1 MSKKGLFLF
10 GFVLCLSAQSK
21 EIDFDTLEV
30 SAKEIK
36 SEDKSFVTPGA
47 VSSRSGV
54 GKSTQSIDSIIRSM
68 QEATPIPIKLKAQ
81 FRLISAEWLVLTGLT
96 LWLMELLRHFLEH
109 RSIMENIMKETEI
122 WGLHLLGL
130 W

>member
-10 GFVLCLSAQSK
+10 SFVLCLSVQSK

-47 VSSRSGV
+47 ISSRSGV
-54 GKSTQSIDSIIRSM
+54 GESTQSIDSIVRSM
-68 QEATPIPIKLKAQ
+68 PGSYTNTDQTQ
-81 FRLISAEWLVLTGLT
+81 GTV
-96 LWLMELLRHFLEH
+96 
-109 RSIMENIMKETEI
+109 
-122 WGLHLLGL
+122 
-130 W
+130 